1 MLGVP
6 LVVGFSVVI
15 AWLLNQK
22 IKGQTLYRTAI
33 FLPAITMPA
42 AIGLLWRWLMN
53 YQYGLLNYII
63 VKLGGQPI
71 AWLSDPNTVKW
82 AILIVLVWS
91 MVSYQVI
98 IMLAGLQGISKIY
111 YEAAEIDGANK
122 MQIFFK
128 VTLPLLSPTI
138 FFVTIMSMINIL
150 QIFDFIFLM
159 IQRNTVAYQYSM
171 SLVSYFYEIAFTQNI
186 RGYASAISVVL
197 FLIILAITAVQFV
210 AQKYWVNYD

>member
-1 MLGVP
+1 
-6 LVVGFSVVI
+6 
-15 AWLLNQK
+15 
-22 IKGQTLYRTAI
+22 
-33 FLPAITMPA
+33 
-42 AIGLLWRWLMN
+42 
-53 YQYGLLNYII
+53 
-63 VKLGGQPI
+63 
-71 AWLSDPNTVKW
+71 
-82 AILIVLVWS
+82 
-91 MVSYQVI
+91 
-98 IMLAGLQGISKIY
+98 MLAGLQGISKIY